1 LPEDWGAVAAD
12 VLSGLTEAG
21 VGAFI
26 VRAGTPTGPSY
37 NPTHGVPVA
46 YPVTVVYDTWR
57 NDQIDGTLIKQGDLK
72 ILVASSGLTITPTP
86 NDIFRDA
93 TGAEK
98 SIINVEPLQ
107 PGGVAVMY
115 VVQARG

>member
-1 LPEDWGAVAAD
+1 M
-12 VLSGLTEAG
+12 
-21 VGAFI
+21 GAFI
-26 VRAGTPTGPSY
+26 VRAGTPTGPTY
-37 NPTHGVPVA
+37 DPTPGVPVA
-46 YPVTVVYDTWR
+46 HPVTVVYDAWR
-57 NDQIDGTLIKQGDLK
+57 NDQIDGTLIKRGDLK
-72 ILVASSGLTITPTP
+72 ILCAAGTVTPTP

>member
-1 LPEDWGAVAAD
+1 MAENWNAVAVD
-12 VLSGLTEAG
+12 VLAGLTEAG

-26 VRAGTPTGPSY
+26 VRAGTPTGPVY
-37 NPTHGVPVA
+37 NPTPGVPVA
-46 YPVTVVYDTWR
+46 HPVTVVYDEWR
-57 NDQIDGTLIKQGDLK
+57 LSEIDGTLIRVGDLK

-86 NDIFRDA
+86 NDVFRDA

-115 VVQARG
+115 VIQARG